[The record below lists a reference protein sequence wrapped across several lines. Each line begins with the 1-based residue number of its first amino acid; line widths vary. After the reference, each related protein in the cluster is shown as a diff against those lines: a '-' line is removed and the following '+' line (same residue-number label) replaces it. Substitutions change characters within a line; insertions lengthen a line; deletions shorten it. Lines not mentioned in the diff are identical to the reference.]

1 MSKSEPL
8 NSPSKA
14 PFGAW
19 KSPISSDLVVSKTI
33 VTGITCI
40 DGNDYYW
47 QEFRPHE
54 NGRYVI
60 VKKTNKGEIVDA
72 IPPGFNCRSR
82 VHEYGGGA
90 YTVADG
96 VIYFSNDEDQRVYRQ
111 EAGGNPKPLTS
122 QGDRRFAD
130 YIVDRR
136 RNRLIC
142 VQEDHS
148 IKGTEPINTICTI
161 DLFDGTITPLISGA
175 DFYSN
180 PRLSPDGMKLS
191 FVSWNHPNMPWDES
205 YVSVATFDNEGLVNN
220 ARVVAGG
227 TKESVFQPEWSPDG
241 TLYFISDR
249 SGFWNFY
256 RESQGKVEPV
266 YKAAFEFGMP
276 QWKFGFSLY
285 TFVSP
290 NQILCTY
297 TKHGTWRLAGLNTKA
312 YELESFDLPY
322 SEYLFITSS
331 GKRAIF
337 RAGSATQPYA
347 IYELDLSDLKVTM
360 LSAPSNFGIDQKY
373 FSVPE
378 AIDFPTENGQI
389 AHAFYYPPANP
400 DFQGPNGAKPP
411 LLVKSHGGPTGCA
424 SQVLDLTTQ
433 YWTSRGFAVL
443 DVNYGGSTGFGRP
456 YRERLKG
463 NWGIVDVD
471 DCINGANYLVQQNKV
486 DGNKLAITGGSA
498 GGYTTLS
505 ALTFRDVF
513 RAGASHFGISDLES
527 MTRDTHKFESRYLDG
542 LVGKYPEKRNIYL
555 ERSPIHHVSRLS
567 CPVAFFQ
574 GLEDKVVPPNQAE
587 MMVDALREKKLAVAY
602 VTFAGEQH
610 GFRKGSTI
618 KRALDGE
625 FYFYSQVFNFK
636 PADDI
641 EPLEIENLTPQVV

>member
-1 MSKSEPL
+1 MNTPECTSQT
-8 NSPSKA
+8 KA
-14 PFGAW
+14 PFGSW
-19 KSPISSDLVVSKTI
+19 KSPISSDLVVSKTT
-33 VTGITCI
+33 VAGITCI

-54 NGRYVI
+54 AGRYVI
-60 VKKTNKGEIVDA
+60 VKKTNAGQVIDA

-111 EAGGNPKPLTS
+111 EAGGTPTALTS
-122 QGDRRFAD
+122 QANRRFAD
-130 YIVDRR
+130 FIVDRR

-161 DLFDGTITPLISGA
+161 DIWDGSITPLISGA

-205 YVSVATFDNEGLVNN
+205 KVSVATFDDGGGIEAVK
-220 ARVVAGG
+220 VVAGG
-227 TKESVFQPEWSPDG
+227 KQESIFQPEWSPDG

-256 RESQGKVEPV
+256 RHAKGTIEPV

-285 TFVSP
+285 SFVSP

-297 TKHGTWRLAGLNTKA
+297 TKHGTWRLAGLNTKVG
-312 YELESFDLPY
+312 ELESFDLPY
-322 SEYLFITSS
+322 SEYLFITSV
-331 GKRAIF
+331 GKRAVF

-347 IYELDLSDLKVTM
+347 IYELDLSDLKITM
-360 LSAPSNFGIDQKY
+360 LSTPSNFGIDQKY

-389 AHAFYYPPANP
+389 AHAFYYPPENGDFSGP
-400 DFQGPNGAKPP
+400 DGAKPP
-411 LLVKSHGGPTGCA
+411 LLVKSHGGPTGAA

-463 NWGIVDVD
+463 NWGIIDVD
-471 DCINGANYLVQQNKV
+471 DCLNGARYLVQQNKV

-505 ALTFRDVF
+505 ALTFRDTF
-513 RAGASHFGISDLES
+513 RAGSSHFGISDLES
-527 MTRDTHKFESRYLDG
+527 MARDTHKFESRYLEG
-542 LVGKYPEKRNIYL
+542 LVGKYPEQRSVYM
-555 ERSPIHHVSRLS
+555 ERSPIHHVDKLS

-574 GLEDKVVPPNQAE
+574 GLEDKVVPPNQAQ
-587 MMVDALREKKLAVAY
+587 MMVDALREKKLPVAY

-610 GFRKGSTI
+610 GFRKASTI

-625 FYFYSQVFNFK
+625 FYFYSQIFNFK